1 MRQRFISGFTL
12 IEIMVALAI
21 ITITLGAIIEN
32 TTAAN
37 INAQYLRDKT
47 IASWIG
53 MNQISLIRAKRQWSS
68 ATSKSGEVEMA
79 GQQWEWKINF
89 VKTLDETPNFRKL
102 KVQVFKLDDEKPIVK
117 MSGYLGNL

>member
-1 MRQRFISGFTL
+1 MKHRFSSGFTL

-47 IASWIG
+47 VAGWIA
-53 MNQISLIRAKRQWSS
+53 MNQISLVRAKRQWSS
-68 ATSKSGEVEMA
+68 ATSKQGEVEMA
-79 GQQWEWKINF
+79 GQQWQWRIDF
-89 VKTLDETPNFRKL
+89 VKTDDANIRRLN
-102 KVQVFKLDDEKPIVK
+102 VQVFKLDAEKPIVL
-117 MSGYLGNL
+117 MSGFMGNL

>member
-1 MRQRFISGFTL
+1 MKHGLRSGFTL

-47 IASWIG
+47 VAGWIA
-53 MNQISLIRAKRQWSS
+53 MNQISLVRAKRQWSS
-68 ATSKSGEVEMA
+68 ASSKTGEVEMA

-89 VKTLDETPNFRKL
+89 VKTDDANIRRLN
-102 KVQVFKLDDEKPIVK
+102 VQIFKLDAEKPIVT
-117 MSGYLGNL
+117 MSGFMGNL

>member
-1 MRQRFISGFTL
+1 MKLRSGGGFTL

-47 IASWIG
+47 VASWIA
-53 MNQISLIRAKRQWSS
+53 MNQISIVRAKRQWSGGAS
-68 ATSKSGEVEMA
+68 SKSGEVEMA
-79 GQQWEWKINF
+79 GQQWQWKINF
-89 VKTLDETPNFRKL
+89 VKTDDVNIRRLN
-102 KVQVFKLDDEKPIVK
+102 VQVFKLDEEKPMVQ
-117 MSGYLGNL
+117 MTGFLGKL